1 VKPGE
6 LHQFVAALPFIDT
19 HSHMAGGDA
28 GSPLDDR
35 AGKSLPQV
43 LMSDH
48 LRYLLEAQWQAN
60 ALFDNYRQWKPE
72 DAEAHMAVVLP
83 LLDRVRNLTA
93 YSIVREGIRE
103 LHPFPEPDITEANW
117 RRINDQILAAYRQH
131 GEREWQRQTA
141 RRAGVV
147 LMNQMVTL
155 PYVTDHWDSLPRPE
169 REAQRRWLLPSLVLD
184 GYLFSGFK
192 ADWDAR
198 QRSEALVGLSPRT
211 HAQYLEFLD
220 RVLELFVGKGG
231 RSVKLMTA
239 YVRSLRFDP
248 IPDLEAARLFARGPH
263 NLRGEGL
270 TRLQN
275 NLFWHLIER
284 VQKRDLPLIVH
295 AGYST
300 HPDWASPRHLIP
312 LLQRFPGM
320 NVDVSHSGWP
330 NHGTA
335 LILAR
340 QFGNCYF
347 NLCWTPVLSRALGR
361 RMLSEAIDMLPV
373 NMILIGTDT
382 GTPEAFLGAVRL
394 TRALVAEVLEEK
406 VCEGQFDIDVA
417 KRVAKA
423 ILFDNALEFY
433 GMNADDLSAHL

>member
-1 VKPGE
+1 
-6 LHQFVAALPFIDT
+6 
-19 HSHMAGGDA
+19 MAGGDA

-35 AGKSLPQV
+35 AGKSLPQL

-60 ALFDNYRQWKPE
+60 ALFDTYRQWKPE
-72 DAEAHMAVVLP
+72 DAEAHMAAVLP

-93 YSIVREGIRE
+93 YAVVREGIRE
-103 LHPFPEPDITEANW
+103 LHPFEEPDISDGNW
-117 RRINDQILAAYRQH
+117 RRINEQILATYREH
-131 GEREWQRQTA
+131 GEREWQRQVA

-155 PYVTDHWDSLPRPE
+155 PYVTDHWDALPRGE
-169 REAQRRWLLPSLVLD
+169 RVAQRRWLLPSLVLD
-184 GYLFSGFK
+184 GYLFSGFT
-192 ADWDAR
+192 ADR
-198 QRSEALVGLSPRT
+198 NGLRRSEALVGLSPRT
-211 HAQYLEFLD
+211 HAEYLDFLD

-239 YVRSLRFDP
+239 YFRPLRFDP
-248 IPDLEAARLFARGPH
+248 IPDLEAARLFARGPL

-270 TRLQN
+270 ARLQN
-275 NLFWHLIER
+275 NVFWHLIER

-300 HPDWASPRHLIP
+300 HPDWANPRHLLP
-312 LLQRFPGM
+312 LLHRPGFK
-320 NVDVSHSGWP
+320 VDVSHSGWP

-347 NLCWTPVLSRALGR
+347 NVCWTPVLSRALGR

-373 NMILIGTDT
+373 NKILIGTDT

-394 TRALVAEVLEEK
+394 TRSLLAEVLEEK
-406 VCEGQFDIDVA
+406 VREGQFGVQVA
-417 KRVAKA
+417 ERVARA
-423 ILFDNALEFY
+423 ILLNNPLGFY
-433 GMNADDLSAHL
+433 GMNADDPPAHL